1 MSIGST
7 HLNVLI
13 ATHDMIARNAYLMPW
28 RIIHEVAKSSGH
40 AGAEVF
46 IVSLTVGAAGPEAPD
61 GVYQIAKDKKKLA
74 HELHRFVAN
83 HSIDVVIWPVTWH
96 EPAWRIRGVASL
108 PVARVAYLPGGVY
121 DFAACLYALRRLG
134 LRMTLPYLLD
144 SLIPPQCLIL
154 RLARAGFTD
163 VIVLSDLTAKV
174 VVDAGWPRHRTH
186 CLLPGKDPPEETPHA
201 VITSET
207 AQWLGDDPYL
217 LFIGPPSRIRGI
229 CELLTAFE
237 IAVQRNP
244 SVRLVCLFRADD
256 KLDSVAIRTMIE
268 RSAHR
273 ERIHAVWE
281 SVSRPE
287 LHAFMREALAI
298 VMPFVLVPSEIPLA
312 IIEALAFGKPVIT
325 TSPGGT
331 GEFVSQFG
339 FAPTVGDTKSLAEA
353 MLTLAGDE
361 SIRDGKARRAREIH
375 EQLNDWRG
383 MADRWLA
390 VAQMALA
397 DRKAG

>member
-1 MSIGST
+1 
-7 HLNVLI
+7 LNVLI

-96 EPAWRIRGVASL
+96 EPAWRIRVVASL
-108 PVARVAYLPGGVY
+108 PVARAGYFPGGVY
-121 DFAACLYALRRLG
+121 DLAACLYAMRRLG

-144 SLIPPQCLIL
+144 SLIRPQRLIR
-154 RLARAGFTD
+154 RLAGAGFTD
-163 VIVLSDLTAKV
+163 VIALSELTGRV
-174 VVDAGWPRHRTH
+174 VADAGWPQDRTH
-186 CLLPGKDPPEETPHA
+186 CLLPGKDAPQETPHA
-201 VITSET
+201 VIPRET
-207 AQWLGDDPYL
+207 AQWLDDDAYL
-217 LFIGPPSRIRGI
+217 LFMGPPSRIRGI
-229 CELLTAFE
+229 FELLTAFE
-237 IAVQRNP
+237 TVARQNP
-244 SVRLVCLFRADD
+244 SIRLVCLFRADD
-256 KLDSVAIRTMIE
+256 PLDSDAIRTIIE
-268 RSAHR
+268 RSAYR

-312 IIEALAFGKPVIT
+312 IIEATAFGKPVIT
-325 TSPGGT
+325 TAPGGT

-339 FAPTVGDTKSLAEA
+339 FAPTVGDTTALANA
-353 MLTLAGDE
+353 MLTLAGDQSLRE
-361 SIRDGKARRAREIH
+361 GKAQRAREIH